1 MTVSPPRPR
10 TVVNRLHCR
19 RHGHD
24 WQQAQAGDGEE
35 HWVCAHCGLVGE
47 RVPPRRPTSRA
58 AAVIDDVSLDGL
70 APANGAEKAGSRSGP
85 ELDADPEPPPV
96 TAAAGDA
103 DTDALR
109 ASGGPSVTT
118 VAAVAVGV
126 VLVCGGLMLLRR
138 RRARARA

>member
-1 MTVSPPRPR
+1 
-10 TVVNRLHCR
+10 LHCR

-35 HWVCAHCGLVGE
+35 HWVCAHCGRIGE
-47 RVPPRRPTSRA
+47 RVPPRRPTSRT
-58 AAVIDDVSLDGL
+58 AAVIDDVSLDDL
-70 APANGAEKAGSRSGP
+70 APANGEEQAGSPPGP
-85 ELDADPEPPPV
+85 EHDGDPEPV
-96 TAAAGDA
+96 TSAAGDG
-103 DTDALR
+103 TDAVP

-118 VAAVAVGV
+118 VAVVAVGV

>member
-35 HWVCAHCGLVGE
+35 HWVCAHCGRVGE
-47 RVPPRRPTSRA
+47 RVPPRRPTSRTS
-58 AAVIDDVSLDGL
+58 AVITDVSLDDL
-70 APANGAEKAGSRSGP
+70 APANGEETAEPQSGP
-85 ELDADPEPPPV
+85 ELDPDPQPV
-96 TAAAGDA
+96 TSAAGA
-103 DTDALR
+103 GDTDALP
-109 ASGGPSVTT
+109 ASGDPSVTT
-118 VAAVAVGV
+118 VAVVAVGV

-138 RRARARA
+138 RRRARARA